1 MNAIITYKEISDFIE
16 REFHVRPM
24 FTTVDKKTFEVSY
37 KPGFF
42 MPVIVVKFHI
52 DAMRQDVL
60 CLSYECGAAAALMI
74 AGAVSYLEGKI
85 PSGVE
90 VDTDNKRIDIY
101 PHGLQQLEKA
111 MEYVTLS
118 DVSFDEGAVNVSLS
132 MV

>member
-37 KPGFF
+37 KRGFL
-42 MPVIVVKFHI
+42 PTIVVKFHL
-52 DAMRQDVL
+52 DAMRKDVL
-60 CLSYECGAAAALMI
+60 CLSYECGVAATLMI
-74 AGAVSYLEGKI
+74 AGAVSYLEEKI

-90 VDTDNKRIDIY
+90 VDTDNRRIYIY
-101 PHGLQQLEKA
+101 PHSIKQLERA
-111 MEYVTLS
+111 MEYVALS
-118 DVSFDEGAVNVSLS
+118 DISFDEGVVNVALS